1 MADAVLLLLTE
12 LGIGAIVTFGS
23 EDWVVAE
30 ALPSVTSQG
39 NLSVG
44 TSLEEVCPELIDQ
57 CNDGAARGS
66 GMPERRSSSRA
77 TFSAGVACGPAKRA
91 E

>member
-12 LGIGAIVTFGS
+12 LGIGTIIAFGS
-23 EDWVVAE
+23 EDRVVAE

-39 NLSVG
+39 DLSVG
-44 TSLEEVCPELIDQ
+44 TSLEEVRPELIDQ
-57 CNDGAARGS
+57 CNDGTEVCGTWLGDAR
-66 GMPERRSSSRA
+66 EA
-77 TFSAGVACGPAKRA
+77 I